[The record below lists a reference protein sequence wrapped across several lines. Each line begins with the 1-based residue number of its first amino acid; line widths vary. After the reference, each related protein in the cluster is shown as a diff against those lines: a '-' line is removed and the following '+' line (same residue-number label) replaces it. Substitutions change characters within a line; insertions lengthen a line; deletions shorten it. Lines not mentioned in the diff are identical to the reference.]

1 MTDAARKRTGGILL
15 VVLAGCSFA
24 SIGIFNRLAAARGVG
39 VPTALALR
47 FALAA
52 LLLWA
57 LAPRRHSVRLPRAR
71 LAGLALMG
79 TLFVLE
85 AGLFFV
91 SSRRIPVALT
101 ALLLYL
107 YPAHVMILSW
117 AFRGE
122 RPGRGGLLALALAL
136 AGITLAI
143 GFPAQRLDLLGVVL
157 GLASSLGYAVYMFLG
172 ARMQRGVPSL
182 VATLWIST
190 FAALI
195 FLALAPFL
203 GGIHPW
209 MPPGAWA
216 SVAGL
221 AVLGTVLPTV
231 LVMEGLSRISAT
243 QASIACTV
251 EPVATALMGALL
263 LGERLQALQL
273 AGGALVIAAV
283 LVLSLGDRS

>member
-1 MTDAARKRTGGILL
+1 MRAEARARTGGILL

-24 SIGIFNRLAAARGVG
+24 SIGIFNRFAAARGVD

-57 LAPRRHSVRLPRAR
+57 LVPRRHGVRLPRAR
-71 LAGLALMG
+71 LGGLALMG
-79 TLFVLE
+79 ALFVLE

-101 ALLLYL
+101 VLLLYL
-107 YPAHVMILSW
+107 YPAHVLVLAW
-117 AFRGE
+117 LLRGE
-122 RPGRGGLLALALAL
+122 RPGRGGLLALVLAL
-136 AGITLAI
+136 GGIALAI
-143 GFPAQRLDLLGVVL
+143 GFPATRLDPLGVAL
-157 GLASSLGYAVYMFLG
+157 GLASSVGYAFYMFLG
-172 ARMQRGVPSL
+172 ARLQRGVPAL
-182 VATLWIST
+182 VSTLWIST
-190 FAALI
+190 FATLV

-203 GGIHPW
+203 GGIHPALGA
-209 MPPGAWA
+209 GAWA

-221 AVLGTVLPTV
+221 AVLGTVVPTV

-251 EPVATALMGALL
+251 EPVAAALLGALL
-263 LGERLQALQL
+263 LGEHLRAPQL